1 MSTLD
6 EAIQNIRMGNH
17 DRGRQ
22 ILESLLDED
31 ENNEDIWLWMSAVVD
46 GDEDRE
52 ICLENV
58 LALNPNNMVA
68 KKGVEA
74 LKAGVFNVNDLLQ
87 DLIGDG
93 DIEADE
99 DQPAT
104 FIDDFVFIDDDDV
117 DDDDLLLPG
126 EKKKGSKF
134 NVRYLILGVLVLIL
148 IVVLGALAATSLLF
162 LGNGGGDDTTAPA
175 GNATEQQ
182 APAGGET
189 PEPTATAT
197 ETPTPSATDTPAA
210 TNTPRLQ
217 LPTAAPT
224 RTPSPTAT
232 MVVSPTPI
240 K

>member
-1 MSTLD
+1 MPTLE
-6 EAIQNIRMGNH
+6 EAIQNIRMGNNSQ
-17 DRGRQ
+17 GRQ
-22 ILESLLDED
+22 ILEALLDED
-31 ENNEDIWLWMSAVVD
+31 ENNEDIWLWMSTVVD

-58 LALNPNNMVA
+58 LALNPKNTVA
-68 KKGVEA
+68 RNGLEA
-74 LKAGVFNVNDLLQ
+74 LKSGVFNTDDLLQ
-87 DLIGDG
+87 DLIDSDG
-93 DIEADE
+93 LDE
-99 DQPAT
+99 DDEGQPAT
-104 FIDDFVFIDDDDV
+104 FIDDFVFIDDDL

-126 EKKKGSKF
+126 ERKKGSRF

-148 IVVLGALAATSLLF
+148 LVVLGVLAATSLLL
-162 LGNGGGDDTTAPA
+162 LGNDNGGDSTAPA

-182 APAGGET
+182 APAVGET

-197 ETPTPSATDTPAA
+197 ETPMPSPTDTPAV
-210 TNTPRLQ
+210 TNTPKLQ

-232 MVVSPTPI
+232 TVVSPTPI